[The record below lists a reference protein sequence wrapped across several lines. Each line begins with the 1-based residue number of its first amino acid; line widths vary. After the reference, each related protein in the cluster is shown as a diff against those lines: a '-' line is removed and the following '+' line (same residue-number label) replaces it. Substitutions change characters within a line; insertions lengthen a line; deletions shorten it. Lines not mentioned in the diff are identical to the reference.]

1 MRLHLSWRKA
11 SVGVAAFAVCFTL
24 LGTPSPA
31 HAHQPVQLTAADR
44 TPARGPLLVDGTV
57 SFAVYAD
64 VRKGQTRGFRMGMR
78 SGERL
83 EVQLLIPDRA
93 PENRLPASDLPV
105 VTIIDPAGK
114 RTALPITERT
124 EFFEP
129 YSNTKYLYLARLSES
144 AMRGVYKVVVTG
156 KSSTQVPV
164 VVGVGYREVPGKVIP

>member
-1 MRLHLSWRKA
+1 MRIPLSWRRA

-24 LGTPSPA
+24 FGAIPPA
-31 HAHQPVQLTAADR
+31 HAHQPVQLSTADR

-64 VRKGQTRGFRMGMR
+64 VVKGQTRGFRVGMQ

-83 EVQLLIPDRA
+83 EVQLLIPDQA
-93 PENRLPASDLPV
+93 PANRLSTSALPV

-129 YSNTKYLYLARLSES
+129 YSKTKYLYLARFSET
-144 AMRGVYKVVVTG
+144 ATKGTYKVLVAG
-156 KSSTQVPV
+156 RSTTEVPV

>member
-1 MRLHLSWRKA
+1 
-11 SVGVAAFAVCFTL
+11 
-24 LGTPSPA
+24 
-31 HAHQPVQLTAADR
+31 
-44 TPARGPLLVDGTV
+44 
-57 SFAVYAD
+57 
-64 VRKGQTRGFRMGMR
+64 MR

>member
-1 MRLHLSWRKA
+1 MRETLSWRKA
-11 SVGVAAFAVCFTL
+11 SVGVAAFAMCFTL
-24 LGTPSPA
+24 FGATSPA
-31 HAHQPVQLTAADR
+31 HAHQPVQLTAAER

-57 SFAVYAD
+57 SFAVYAS
-64 VRKGQTRGFRMGMR
+64 VGQGQPRGFRVGMK

-83 EVQLLIPDRA
+83 EVQLLIPDQA
-93 PENRLPASDLPV
+93 PVNQLAASALPV

-129 YSNTKYLYLARLSES
+129 YSNTKYLYLARLNGLS
-144 AMRGVYKVVVTG
+144 MKGVYKVVVTG
-156 KSSTQVPV
+156 KSSTVVPV